1 MFSSLHVAIEAS
13 TGSKLKC
20 AQNKKK
26 NERKIQNKKQI
37 AAPPFEWRAHFVVL
51 GECRSLGPQVPSAVT
66 FTHSMGMGTSRRK
79 ISRRRPSTRHQK
91 NLVHSEKCSSNN

>member
-26 NERKIQNKKQI
+26 KMQNKKQI

-79 ISRRRPSTRHQK
+79 NKPETTLDKASKELSTVRKMLFQ
-91 NLVHSEKCSSNN
+91 